1 MYKNRE
7 RENPVFAN
15 INLQGPC
22 NYKCFF
28 CLGKDI
34 KCLKSN
40 YLNVHFKK
48 WKNFDNYLDIC
59 KKNNIKKIYLTGQNT
74 DPLLYKYL
82 LELIEYLKSKDF
94 IVGIRTNGLLAI
106 EKKKELESLN
116 GTISYSVH
124 SLNDETNLK
133 ITEVK
138 KTINL
143 NDINKFINRNYRIGI
158 VVNRYNKNEIIDM
171 IKELSSN
178 KNIRYIQLRG
188 CATDN
193 RYDELKEDIDA
204 YKEISNYIK
213 NNFKFLRNFYKAE
226 IYDVYGVEVT
236 LWKTVETTINSFN
249 YFTEGIISYDY
260 FVVEGYEKCKKE
272 M

>member
-1 MYKNRE
+1 MYKNRD
-7 RENPVFAN
+7 RDNPVFAN

-22 NYKCFF
+22 NYQCFF

-40 YLNVHFKK
+40 YLNVHFKE

-82 LELIEYLKSKDF
+82 LELIEYLKSKEF

-116 GTISYSVH
+116 GTISYSLH
-124 SLNDETNLK
+124 SLNDETNFK
-133 ITEVK
+133 ITKVR

-143 NDINKFINRNYRIGI
+143 DDINKFINRDYRIGI
-158 VVNRYNKNEIIDM
+158 VVNRYNKNI
-171 IKELSSN
+171 
-178 KNIRYIQLRG
+178 
-188 CATDN
+188 
-193 RYDELKEDIDA
+193 
-204 YKEISNYIK
+204 
-213 NNFKFLRNFYKAE
+213 
-226 IYDVYGVEVT
+226 
-236 LWKTVETTINSFN
+236 
-249 YFTEGIISYDY
+249 
-260 FVVEGYEKCKKE
+260 
-272 M
+272 